1 MEDLVIS
8 KKTGAIPIQIIRD
21 MIRGG
26 FIQNAS
32 EKNLQPSSLD
42 LGISDEGEIY
52 RVSSTF
58 TPRTGEPVIEAAKR
72 LADIEPHNIEIPL
85 ELDVTYLVRLNE
97 TLALP
102 SSVYAYTNPKSTSG
116 RNDIHVRM
124 LADGMQRFD
133 SAGTRGYKGSLW
145 ALITT
150 HSCRTRIYT
159 GNTLLQMRFFNGD
172 TRFSQEEEIEI
183 AYQQHQL
190 LFDEDGKFIEYPR
203 IKIKDQDGSLILTV
217 NLSADLVGYRCEK
230 TQKVLDFA
238 RNDHDP
244 KDFFTP
250 IYRPKDGRLR
260 LRKGDFY
267 IFFTKECPRVPPS
280 FAAEMTPVDVRA
292 GEYRS
297 HYAGFIDP
305 GWGHGRDG
313 SVKGQSLVLEVRP
326 YEDNLVLEDGK
337 PVCKLVYERM
347 TEEPDLVY
355 GEGGLGSHYFR
366 QFGPRLSKHFLQQ
379 IS

>member
-1 MEDLVIS
+1 MFKNL
-8 KKTGAIPIQIIRD
+8 GALPMQVIRD

-32 EKNLQPSSLD
+32 EKNIQPSSLD
-42 LGISDEGEIY
+42 LAVSSEGEIY
-52 RVSSTF
+52 RVDSTF

-72 LADIEPHNIEIPL
+72 LADIEQHNIGMPL

-97 TLALP
+97 VLALP
-102 SSVYAYTNPKSTSG
+102 SSVYAYANPKSTTG

-133 SAGTRGYKGSLW
+133 SAGVRGFKGSLW
-145 ALITT
+145 ALITS
-150 HSCRTRIYT
+150 HSCRVRIYPES
-159 GNTLLQMRFFNGD
+159 TLLQMRFFNGD
-172 TRFSQEEEIEI
+172 ARLSQEEEIEI
-183 AYQQHQL
+183 AYQQYQF
-190 LFDEDGKFIEYPR
+190 LFDENGGFIDYSR
-203 IKIKDQDGSLILTV
+203 IKVRDRDGSLILTV

-238 RNDHDP
+238 KNDHDP
-244 KDFFTP
+244 GDFFVP
-250 IYRPKDGRLR
+250 ICRPKNGKLH

-267 IFFTKECPRVPPS
+267 IFFTKEYPRVPS
-280 FAAEMTPVDVRA
+280 AFAAEMTPVDVRA

-297 HYAGFIDP
+297 HYAGYIDP

-313 SVKGQSLVLEVRP
+313 SVKGQPLVLEMRP

-337 PVCKLVYERM
+337 PICKLIYERM
-347 TEEPDLVY
+347 TEEPDVVY
-355 GEGGLGSHYFR
+355 GEGDLGSHYFS
-366 QFGPRLSKHFLQQ
+366 QFGPRLSRHFRK
-379 IS
+379 